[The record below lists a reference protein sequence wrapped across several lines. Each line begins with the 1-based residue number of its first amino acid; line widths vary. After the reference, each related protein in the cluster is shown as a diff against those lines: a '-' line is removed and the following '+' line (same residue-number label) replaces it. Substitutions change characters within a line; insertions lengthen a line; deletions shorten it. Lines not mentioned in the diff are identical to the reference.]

1 MEVRQGDI
9 FWAAPSGPQEAA
21 PGIPHPYVVVQDDL
35 FNRSRISSVVVCALT
50 TNRKRASLPGNVL
63 LEPGEG
69 NLPVQSVVEVSKL
82 TAVEKDRLG
91 DYIGSL
97 GRERIEQ
104 ILAGIAFIQR
114 LAGPDEADGKRNG
127 QAA

>member
-9 FWAAPSGPQEAA
+9 FWAAPGGPQDTA
-21 PGIPHPYVVVQDDL
+21 PGIAHPHVVVQDDL

-63 LEPGEG
+63 LEPGEA
-69 NLPVQSVVEVSKL
+69 NLPVQSVVEVTKL
-82 TAVEKDRLG
+82 STVEKERLG

-97 GRERIEQ
+97 SRLRIEQ
-104 ILAGIAFIQR
+104 ILAGIAFVQR
-114 LAGPDEADGKRNG
+114 LAGPDEADGERNG
-127 QAA
+127 QAG